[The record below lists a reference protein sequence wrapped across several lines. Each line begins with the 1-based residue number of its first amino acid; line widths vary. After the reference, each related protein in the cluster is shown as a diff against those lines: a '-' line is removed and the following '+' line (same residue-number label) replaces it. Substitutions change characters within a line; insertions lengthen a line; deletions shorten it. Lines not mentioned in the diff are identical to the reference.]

1 MAGGISQEK
10 RLVVVAG
17 TGTGAAAV
25 VEDNVHR
32 DAENMS

>member
-17 TGTGAAAV
+17 TGAASAV